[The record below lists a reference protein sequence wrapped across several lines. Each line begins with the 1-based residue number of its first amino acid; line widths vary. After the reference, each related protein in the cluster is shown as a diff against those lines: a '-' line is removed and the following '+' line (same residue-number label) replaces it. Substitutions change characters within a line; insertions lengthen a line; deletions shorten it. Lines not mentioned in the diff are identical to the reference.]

1 MGGLFTMKLGYVP
14 EAEET
19 VLFGNLK
26 LTSKIVGERRIK
38 ELLVQQ
44 TAQPGNAPLKQGSS
58 MNLVLGIVFFFGLAL
73 SFLFS
78 GMESGMLSTNRL
90 ALRRRARQGDKSA
103 ASLMGYLDETESFLW
118 TVLVGNTLANLMIV
132 APLLWALR
140 ALMPSYPWGSA
151 ILLVALLLILYAFC
165 DLLPKL
171 LYRHFPDQL
180 TVASVRPYQLFH
192 GLLSPLVFVVSGFCR
207 SSTPNHRRQ
216 NLSARLFSN
225 RDEMRQMMALSSQ
238 NLTIEETSMIDRVM
252 DLKSRS
258 LVSVMTPIHEVASL
272 NAKDTIE
279 HAVGVAREESL
290 MRFPVFDLHD
300 GQRVFAGCLL
310 KTLLHDWQQCRQEPV
325 GEHLTGVLRL
335 SSTLSVDEALKKML
349 EAGQRV
355 ALIVDDAQKEMGWVN
370 LRDILKIIFGEVNL

>member
-1 MGGLFTMKLGYVP
+1 
-14 EAEET
+14 
-19 VLFGNLK
+19 
-26 LTSKIVGERRIK
+26 
-38 ELLVQQ
+38 
-44 TAQPGNAPLKQGSS
+44 

-192 GLLSPLVFVVSGFCR
+192 GLLSPLVFVVSGFADLL
-207 SSTPNHRRQ
+207 HRITGGKT
-216 NLSARLFSN
+216 LSARLFSN

-258 LVSVMTPIHEVASL
+258 LVSVMTPIHEVVSL

-300 GQRVFAGCLL
+300 GQRVFMGVFLF
-310 KTLLHDWQQCRQEPV
+310 KTLLHDWQQCRQEHV